1 MPVGNRVYLRRNLPD
16 PELIEAYRQLPA
28 ANVAD
33 SMGRLCALSPQIK
46 RLAPAGGRIMCGVA
60 LTVKARGG
68 DNLMLHEAMNISQ
81 PGDVIVFSGDR
92 GRERSIMGE
101 IMYRYLEG
109 FKKIEGVV
117 IDGPIRDIDA
127 ISTGELPLYATG
139 TTPGGPYKDGTGE
152 VNVPISCGGITVNPG
167 DIILGDADGVIVIP
181 RQDAPLILEKAQELA
196 ANDHFKTEN
205 SAKGT
210 VNRKWVDDLLEKKQ
224 VEIIDACYPA

>member
-1 MPVGNRVYLRRNLPD
+1 MSIGNRVFLQRNLP
-16 PELIEAYRQLPA
+16 PKELVDAYRELPA

-46 RLAPAGGRIMCGVA
+46 RLSRAGGKIMCGVA
-60 LTVKARGG
+60 LTVKSRGG

-81 PGDVIVFSGDR
+81 PGDVIVYSGDC
-92 GRERSIMGE
+92 GRERAIMGE

-127 ISTGELPLYATG
+127 ISEGELPIYATG

-167 DIILGDADGVIVIP
+167 DIILGDMDGVIVIP
-181 RQDAPLILEKAQELA
+181 RQDAAEILEKAQKLA
-196 ANDHFKTEN
+196 ANDHMKAEN

-210 VNRKWVDDLLEKKQ
+210 VNRQWVDDLLEAKK
-224 VEIIDACYPA
+224 VEIIDGSYSA